1 VLSNGV
7 EVQALVAAQI
17 FHEGWHVKGVQ
28 SVCIV
33 DVEMLP
39 RSAEILVHI
48 LVSSVVVHFLLLLE
62 DFSGGGLRPFL
73 IHEEVTSWATL
84 IILLFKCVFLE
95 DVMHELVGR
104 ILVEAIWEFSRILF
118 ALRGNI
124 SVTSEEISMLG
135 NSINLG
141 SSLLWCLVVI
151 VVTHALINL
160 HVLLVIILL
169 LLTIGFILA

>member
-1 VLSNGV
+1 MLSNGV
-7 EVQALVAAQI
+7 EVQALVAAQV
-17 FHEGWHVKGVQ
+17 FHESWHVKGVQ

-33 DVEMLP
+33 HVEVLP

-48 LVSSVVVHFLLLLE
+48 LVSSGVVHFLLLLE

-73 IHEEVTSWATL
+73 IHEEVTSCATL

-95 DVMHELVGR
+95 DVVHELVGR
-104 ILVEAIWEFSRILF
+104 VLVEAIWEFSRILF
-118 ALRGNI
+118 ALWGNI

-135 NSINLG
+135 NSVNLG
-141 SSLLWCLVVI
+141 SRLLWRLVVI
-151 VVTHALINL
+151 VVTDL
-160 HVLLVIILL
+160 HVLLVLILL